1 MVSKIDN
8 MEYSDE
14 EDEIEIVDGTS
25 SEEDEIEIV
34 DGTSSE
40 EDEIEIVD
48 DEEDEIEIVDD
59 VEIIDDEDELYLD
72 ETTSSISSF
81 LSESLKGD
89 QESIL
94 KNERLGRLEVANK
107 EEVPLK
113 FITKLN
119 GEFVN
124 IINLLDP
131 DKDIIQNSN
140 ILISNNIKLRDN
152 YDMFYIFYR
161 INKDKSKE
169 YIVENFNNFG
179 EKLNLK
185 KYYLEN
191 FDSDIEKFES
201 QNAFLMERTQLEL
214 KKYNDFYSKIENFK
228 NTDSYESVIDSLTV
242 SNTEAEYKVMDGK
255 YDFDK
260 ENMKIIFNKL
270 RATVFFTYIRM
281 DLPKNK
287 KYYKVHIE
295 SNKKIENF
303 IDVEKKIE
311 HSDYKIYLFY
321 EVGRKNVSGIYS
333 NYVIFDFLKSSCTIN
348 YFENTK
354 DILKQKIKNILPDII
369 FYSEEE
375 KNIEG
380 DFRMTIKNYDE
391 TKFYYLTHFSDIFS
405 EFFYIREVDSLR
417 SLKETLK
424 IYFVGTE
431 EQRQYLNYTVYF
443 NIKKLYNDKYIIK
456 FNSKT
461 SSVKNIKEFITIM
474 IKLFWYFDNLDPAEI
489 SKLQFVE
496 NPYTG
501 VNGNGLG
508 GQYEDKVDTSQREK
522 IKKIESLMMKEP
534 ELFQKSIYVRTCPC
548 PKQPIIIDEKDV
560 KDWQD
565 YEVDG
570 KKRNVVLFPPKESQ
584 QKVTKNYYVCPDDE
598 YPNFSLRENPDTNSE
613 FPVIPCCTVSKTTE
627 SEEYYK
633 DYEKILQDPVSYWE
647 TKEKYKGKN
656 INILKSFKIL
666 TSERLGNLPDEITFL
681 LGKVEKDNYLREGV
695 YKTSRSS
702 FLHCVLKAAYENLE
716 LLSKIKVAQQWVTTI
731 NGYYKNNNLLEKDK
745 RVKMMRNNIVRI
757 MELISREQMKEHEMI
772 IYFYKIYY
780 DISICNQELYGYT
793 RDEIKDIFLDS
804 KRVIDSKKIFR
815 YFENAF
821 LVNIF
826 VFVYDK
832 NKEEKVYLEI
842 PRNKNFH
849 LRNIK
854 ENLPSIFLLRHK
866 RKFSYD
872 VYELIRRKDGKK
884 KYLFPPAYSKFM
896 KKYLEVYN
904 VHYTYHDNILRK
916 NFYNNFDWSVILKN
930 YLIYE
935 QITNTNG
942 RTMAFSFYDAE
953 DKKEEKITV
962 FVDASVPF
970 SCIATQNIYKTSK
983 KRCIEIFGNNYK
995 VGSEGLWY
1003 PMNEKEFGFF
1013 VVCED
1018 VPKKDKYICDDY
1030 QIIKNINYKDR
1041 ELENFIICSW
1051 NTNII
1056 INIIKWIYLLEREE
1070 TDIWFEKYVI
1080 KDKDMSEE
1088 GLVSHKFKVPLRFP
1102 SDITST
1108 KESIKYFSSYIPE
1121 MFDKSIYMYPDLYDN
1136 TRQYIRNF
1144 DRANEGITIKNNK
1157 VIKNIF
1163 MSEGDYDNNVKFN
1176 RIFTENDFRV
1186 WCTEEI
1192 KDNVRLTEIK
1202 DEYVNIET
1210 DYKWK
1215 NINTGKIYIIK
1226 NNIDNSLKVS
1236 LFNCLFRK
1244 MFPNRKI
1251 NYNLTEYNLWKIV
1264 RDNYK
1269 QNNFGWT
1276 FQKLNDYIK
1285 NMSGQETKMK
1295 NEMECLD
1302 YLIKNNVIYEFSREY
1317 SYIVYSHSGNLNN
1330 PISISE
1336 KHIYDDDEPFEIYI
1350 YTDGG
1355 FCSMFPIS

>member
-48 DEEDEIEIVDD
+48 DDEIEIVDD

-391 TKFYYLTHFSDIFS
+391 TKFYILLIFLISSLSFS
-405 EFFYIREVDSLR
+405 
-417 SLKETLK
+417 
-424 IYFVGTE
+424 
-431 EQRQYLNYTVYF
+431 
-443 NIKKLYNDKYIIK
+443 
-456 FNSKT
+456 
-461 SSVKNIKEFITIM
+461 
-474 IKLFWYFDNLDPAEI
+474 
-489 SKLQFVE
+489 
-496 NPYTG
+496 
-501 VNGNGLG
+501 
-508 GQYEDKVDTSQREK
+508 
-522 IKKIESLMMKEP
+522 
-534 ELFQKSIYVRTCPC
+534 
-548 PKQPIIIDEKDV
+548 
-560 KDWQD
+560 
-565 YEVDG
+565 
-570 KKRNVVLFPPKESQ
+570 
-584 QKVTKNYYVCPDDE
+584 
-598 YPNFSLRENPDTNSE
+598 
-613 FPVIPCCTVSKTTE
+613 
-627 SEEYYK
+627 
-633 DYEKILQDPVSYWE
+633 
-647 TKEKYKGKN
+647 
-656 INILKSFKIL
+656 
-666 TSERLGNLPDEITFL
+666 TSE
-681 LGKVEKDNYLREGV
+681 K
-695 YKTSRSS
+695 
-702 FLHCVLKAAYENLE
+702 
-716 LLSKIKVAQQWVTTI
+716 
-731 NGYYKNNNLLEKDK
+731 
-745 RVKMMRNNIVRI
+745 
-757 MELISREQMKEHEMI
+757 LI
-772 IYFYKIYY
+772 
-780 DISICNQELYGYT
+780 L
-793 RDEIKDIFLDS
+793 
-804 KRVIDSKKIFR
+804 
-815 YFENAF
+815 
-821 LVNIF
+821 
-826 VFVYDK
+826 
-832 NKEEKVYLEI
+832 
-842 PRNKNFH
+842 
-849 LRNIK
+849 
-854 ENLPSIFLLRHK
+854 
-866 RKFSYD
+866 
-872 VYELIRRKDGKK
+872 
-884 KYLFPPAYSKFM
+884 
-896 KKYLEVYN
+896 
-904 VHYTYHDNILRK
+904 
-916 NFYNNFDWSVILKN
+916 
-930 YLIYE
+930 
-935 QITNTNG
+935 
-942 RTMAFSFYDAE
+942 
-953 DKKEEKITV
+953 
-962 FVDASVPF
+962 
-970 SCIATQNIYKTSK
+970 
-983 KRCIEIFGNNYK
+983 
-995 VGSEGLWY
+995 
-1003 PMNEKEFGFF
+1003 
-1013 VVCED
+1013 
-1018 VPKKDKYICDDY
+1018 
-1030 QIIKNINYKDR
+1030 
-1041 ELENFIICSW
+1041 
-1051 NTNII
+1051 
-1056 INIIKWIYLLEREE
+1056 
-1070 TDIWFEKYVI
+1070 
-1080 KDKDMSEE
+1080 
-1088 GLVSHKFKVPLRFP
+1088 
-1102 SDITST
+1102 
-1108 KESIKYFSSYIPE
+1108 
-1121 MFDKSIYMYPDLYDN
+1121 
-1136 TRQYIRNF
+1136 
-1144 DRANEGITIKNNK
+1144 
-1157 VIKNIF
+1157 
-1163 MSEGDYDNNVKFN
+1163 
-1176 RIFTENDFRV
+1176 
-1186 WCTEEI
+1186 
-1192 KDNVRLTEIK
+1192 
-1202 DEYVNIET
+1202 
-1210 DYKWK
+1210 
-1215 NINTGKIYIIK
+1215 
-1226 NNIDNSLKVS
+1226 
-1236 LFNCLFRK
+1236 
-1244 MFPNRKI
+1244 
-1251 NYNLTEYNLWKIV
+1251 
-1264 RDNYK
+1264 
-1269 QNNFGWT
+1269 
-1276 FQKLNDYIK
+1276 
-1285 NMSGQETKMK
+1285 
-1295 NEMECLD
+1295 
-1302 YLIKNNVIYEFSREY
+1302 
-1317 SYIVYSHSGNLNN
+1317 
-1330 PISISE
+1330 
-1336 KHIYDDDEPFEIYI
+1336 
-1350 YTDGG
+1350 
-1355 FCSMFPIS
+1355 